1 MNKLFIFFYI
11 IVFSFSNIWAME
23 NPFLKKYNT
32 KFEIPP
38 FSKIDES
45 DFMPA
50 FKMGIEAH
58 NREIDSII
66 KNSETPSFENVI
78 IELER
83 SGSLLDRVGAVFFNL
98 SGSTSNEEIQNIEKD
113 ISPILSQHYDSI
125 SLNPK
130 IFKKIKYLWDNID
143 NLNLSIEERKILEE
157 KYKNFIRNGAL
168 LEGDDKKKYSSVN
181 QEISKLSVKF
191 SQNLLAETNNFEI
204 ILNENDLDGLP
215 DDIIALA
222 KEEADKKYKET
233 KDSIYKDKYI
243 FTPHRSSLYPF
254 LTYSKRRDLREKL
267 YKGYIMRGDNNNEF
281 DNKEITAKISSLRV
295 ERANLLNFET
305 HAHYVLDNT
314 MAKTPEAVYGLL
326 DQLWQPALS
335 RASKEL
341 EELQSLVN
349 KEGGNFKIASWD
361 WWYYSEKLRK
371 EKYDLNDEEL
381 KEFFTLDNTIDG
393 IFKTA
398 NKLFGLSF
406 SERFDIE
413 LYHEDARVW
422 EVRDKDGS
430 HLGIYIGDYYTRS
443 SKRGGAWMS
452 TFKNQSNFDGRE
464 RPIVVN
470 VCNFPPPSNDKP
482 SLLNLEH
489 VTTLFHEFGHALHG
503 LVTNTEYKS
512 LSGTS
517 VSRDFVEFPS
527 QVLEHW
533 AVEPELL
540 KSYAKHYKTG
550 ESIGDDLILKMQ
562 NASKFN
568 QGFANVEYL
577 AASYLD
583 MDWHSLTTNEIQ
595 DTVEFEKNS
604 LKKIG
609 LIDEIVSRYRTTYFQ
624 HIYSSSYSAGYYSY
638 IWAAVL
644 DSDAFSRFKN
654 SGEIF
659 NKDLAEKYRKYILE
673 KGGTEDPMELY
684 RSFAGSNPEISAL
697 LNDRGLN

>member
-32 KFEIPP
+32 EFQIPP

-66 KNSETPSFENVI
+66 KNSEDPSFENVI

-98 SGSTSNEEIQNIEKD
+98 SGSTSNEAIQNIEKD

-168 LEGDDKKKYSSVN
+168 LEGDDKEKYSSIN
-181 QEISKLSVKF
+181 QEISKLSVEF

-452 TFKNQSNFDGRE
+452 TFKDQSNFDGRE

>member
-1 MNKLFIFFYI
+1 M
-11 IVFSFSNIWAME
+11 WAME
-23 NPFLKKYNT
+23 NPFLNKYNT
-32 KFEIPP
+32 EFEIPP

-50 FKMGIEAH
+50 FTKGIEAH
-58 NREIDSII
+58 NKEIDSII
-66 KNSETPSFENVI
+66 KNSENPSFENVI
-78 IELER
+78 IALEK

-113 ISPILSQHYDSI
+113 ISPLLSQHYDSI

-143 NLNLSIEERKILEE
+143 SLNLSIEEKKILEE

-168 LEGDDKKKYSSVN
+168 LEGDDKEKYSSIN
-181 QEISKLSVKF
+181 QEISKLSVEF

-204 ILNENDLDGLP
+204 ILNEEDLDGLP

-222 KEEADKKYKET
+222 KEEADKKYKGT

-254 LTYSKRRDLREKL
+254 LTYSKRRDLRERL
-267 YKGYIMRGDNNNEF
+267 YNGYIMRGDNNNEF

-335 RASKEL
+335 RAIKEL

-452 TFKNQSNFDGRE
+452 TFKDQSNFDGRE

>member
-1 MNKLFIFFYI
+1 MD
-11 IVFSFSNIWAME
+11 
-23 NPFLKKYNT
+23 NPFLNKYDT
-32 KFEIPP
+32 EFEIPP
-38 FSKIDES
+38 FSKIDNS
-45 DFMPA
+45 HFMPA
-50 FKMGIEAH
+50 FLMGIDEH
-58 NREIDSII
+58 NKEIASII
-66 KNSETPSFENVI
+66 NNLDKPSFENVI
-78 IELER
+78 IALEK
-83 SGSLLDRVGAVFFNL
+83 SGTLLDRTGAVFFNL
-98 SGSTSNEEIQNIEKD
+98 SGSTSDEEIQNIEKE
-113 ISPILSQHYDSI
+113 ISPILSEHYDSI
-125 SLNPK
+125 SLNPE
-130 IFKKIKYLWDNID
+130 IFQKIKYLWDNAD
-143 NLNLSIEERKILEE
+143 DLSLSSEERKILEE

-168 LEGDDKKKYSSVN
+168 LEGPEKERYSSIN
-181 QEISKLSVKF
+181 QEISKLSVEF

-204 ILNENDLDGLP
+204 ILAKDDLDGLP
-215 DDIIALA
+215 DDIVILA

-233 KDSIYKDKYI
+233 RDKAYKNKYI
-243 FTPHRSSLYPF
+243 FTPHRSSMYPF

-267 YKGYIMRGDNNNEF
+267 YKGYINRGDNNNEF

-314 MAKTPEAVYGLL
+314 MAKTPEAVYELL
-326 DQLWQPALS
+326 DQLWQPALL
-335 RASKEL
+335 RANKEL

-361 WWYYSEKLRK
+361 WWYYSEKLRE

-381 KEFFTLDNTIDG
+381 KEFFTLNNTIDG

-406 SERFDIE
+406 EERFDIE

-422 EVRDKDGS
+422 EVKDRDGS
-430 HLGIYIGDYYTRS
+430 HLGIYIGDYYTRA

-452 TFKNQSNFDGRE
+452 SFKDQSNFDGRE

-503 LVTNTEYKS
+503 LVTNTEYSS

-540 KSYAKHYKTG
+540 KLYAKHYKTG
-550 ESIGDDLILKMQ
+550 EPIGDELIFKMQ

-583 MDWHSLTTNEIQ
+583 MDWHSLRTNEIQ
-595 DTVEFEKNS
+595 NTVEFENNS

-644 DSDAFSRFKN
+644 DLSL
-654 SGEIF
+654 IH
-659 NKDLAEKYRKYILE
+659 I
-673 KGGTEDPMELY
+673 
-684 RSFAGSNPEISAL
+684 
-697 LNDRGLN
+697 